1 MSIERDTKRREFIP
15 DALRGSTRLGQD
27 APPASAQDPVGVWKL
42 NLAKSKYS
50 PGPAP
55 TSSTITTTAVAG
67 GGFKSV
73 TETVPA
79 TGAPTK
85 AEVTWMFDGKDH
97 AVTGNPNSTSQAYT
111 KIDANSWSVVS
122 KVGGKATVTTKV
134 VMAADGKSRTVTQVG
149 TDAQGKPVNNMI
161 WYDKQ

>member
-1 MSIERDTKRREFIP
+1 MRIP
-15 DALRGSTRLGQD
+15 SLVVVGVVLVSALAFAST
-27 APPASAQDPVGVWKL
+27 AAAQDPVGVWKV
-42 NLAKSKYS
+42 NVAKSKYS

-55 TSSTITTTAVAG
+55 KSSTITTTAVAG
-67 GGFKSV
+67 GSFKSV

-85 AEVTWMFDGKDH
+85 SEVTWAFDGKPH

-111 KIDANSWSVVS
+111 KVDARHYTVASSI
-122 KVGGKATVTTKV
+122 GGKASVTSKV
-134 VMAADGKSRTVTQVG
+134 ELAADGKSRTVTQVG

-161 WYDKQ
+161 FYDKQ

>member
-1 MSIERDTKRREFIP
+1 MGPACGTGLGGGV
-15 DALRGSTRLGQD
+15 ALVCALAFATT
-27 APPASAQDPVGVWKL
+27 ASAQDPTGVWKM
-42 NLAKSKYS
+42 NAAKSKYS

-55 TSSTITTTAVAG
+55 KSTTITTTAAAG
-67 GGFKSV
+67 GAYKSV

-85 AEVTWMFDGKDH
+85 SEVTFMFDGKDH
-97 AVTGNPNSTSQAYT
+97 PLTGNPNSTSQIYT
-111 KIDANSWSVVS
+111 KGDAMHYTVGS
-122 KVGGKATVTTKV
+122 KVAGKVTVTSKV
-134 VMAADGKSRTVTQVG
+134 ALAADGKSRTSTPTG